1 MMSAINCINYL
12 PSKLPSRKH
21 SACLKQSACAKIAAR
36 YLLRGIG
43 ANYLHM
49 LDYYPSA
56 ILPGMTQ
63 NRSPG
68 RPGVPLLWCPSGCAA
83 LQAVENQRWNTG
95 LNTMPDRSG
104 QRWKHPAL
112 IRFTMLAPHEATA
125 HQMVIRFIPNLLKL
139 FPLRTKRLG
148 CFAVSSPT
156 RSEPFHPV
164 KHRSE
169 NRT

>member
-1 MMSAINCINYL
+1 MSAINCTNYL

-21 SACLKQSACAKIAAR
+21 SACLKQSVCAQIGAR

-43 ANYLHM
+43 ANYLHV

-56 ILPGMTQ
+56 ILFGMTQ

-68 RPGVPLLWCPSGCAA
+68 RPGIPLLRCPSGCAA
-83 LQAVENQRWNTG
+83 LQAVENQRWNTSLDMAPG
-95 LNTMPDRSG
+95 RSG
-104 QRWKHPAL
+104 QRWKRPAL

-125 HQMVIRFIPNLLKL
+125 HQMVIRFIPNSLKL

-148 CFAVSSPT
+148 CFAVFSPT
-156 RSEPFHPV
+156 RSEPFYPA

-169 NRT
+169 DRA